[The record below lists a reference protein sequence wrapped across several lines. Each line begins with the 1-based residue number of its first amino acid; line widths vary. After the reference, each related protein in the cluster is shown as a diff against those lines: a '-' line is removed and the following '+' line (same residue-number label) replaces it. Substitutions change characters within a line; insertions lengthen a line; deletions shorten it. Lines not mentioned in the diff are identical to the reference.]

1 MNIFSIIYIFTTIII
16 FVLIFLFF
24 KSSKDGYS
32 LFPIYDD
39 NNDNSV
45 YDINNHGHE
54 NDKALQN
61 LKYRRLNKKYTN
73 YDYNN
78 NIDNNNKR
86 NRLSS

>member
-24 KSSKDGYS
+24 KSSKDKYN
-32 LFPIYDD
+32 LFKIYD
-39 NNDNSV
+39 NNDNNSV

-61 LKYRRLNKKYTN
+61 WKYRRLQKKYSN
-73 YDYNN
+73 Y
-78 NIDNNNKR
+78 DNNNSDNNSDNK
-86 NRLSS
+86 

>member
-24 KSSKDGYS
+24 KSSKDKYN
-32 LFPIYDD
+32 LFKIYDD
-39 NNDNSV
+39 NNDNDNSI

-61 LKYRRLNKKYTN
+61 WKYRRLHKKYSN
-73 YDYNN
+73 YHNN
-78 NIDNNNKR
+78 NSDKI

>member
-24 KSSKDGYS
+24 KSSKDKYS
-32 LFPIYDD
+32 LFKIYDD
-39 NNDNSV
+39 NNNSV

-61 LKYRRLNKKYTN
+61 WKYRRLNKKY
-73 YDYNN
+73 
-78 NIDNNNKR
+78 
-86 NRLSS
+86 